1 MKLLITGATG
11 FIGTALVKKLNQKGH
26 IIHYLT
32 TSKDKLENSE
42 NYKGFYWNPDTKEI
56 DVSCFDGVEAII
68 HLAGANIAKRWTRNY
83 RKEIISSRTETSSL
97 LLTSLKEI
105 NHQIKHIISAS
116 GTAIYP
122 ESYDRVYD
130 ENDSETAD
138 DFLAKVVKVWENGIS
153 NFEYLGLKVAKIRT
167 GVVYGKNGGAFQEIV
182 KPIKFGFGAVMG
194 NGKQVQSW
202 IHLNDLVNLYCFVL
216 ENNLEGI
223 YNAVAPET
231 ISNKDQTK
239 AIAKKLHKPLFLP
252 NIPRFMMKFILGE
265 MSLLLFTSKKLSSK
279 KIQEKG
285 FQFKYPNFDSALNEL
300 L

>member
-11 FIGTALVKKLNQKGH
+11 FIGTALVKKLTQKGH

-32 TSKDKLENSE
+32 TSKNKLENSE
-42 NYKGFYWNPDTKEI
+42 NYKGFFWNPDTKEI

-68 HLAGANIAKRWTRNY
+68 HLAGASIAKRWTRSY
-83 RKEIISSRTETSSL
+83 RKEIISSRTETSNL

-105 NHQIKHIISAS
+105 NHQVKHIISAS

-130 ENDSETAD
+130 ENDTETAD

-194 NGKQVQSW
+194 NGKQIQSW
-202 IHLNDLVNLYCFVL
+202 IHLDDLVNLYCFVL
-216 ENNLEGI
+216 ENNLEGV

-252 NIPRFMMKFILGE
+252 NIPRFIMKLILGE
-265 MSLLLFTSKKLSSK
+265 MSLLLFTSKNLSSK

-285 FQFKYPNFDSALNEL
+285 FQFKYPNFKSALNEL
-300 L
+300 I